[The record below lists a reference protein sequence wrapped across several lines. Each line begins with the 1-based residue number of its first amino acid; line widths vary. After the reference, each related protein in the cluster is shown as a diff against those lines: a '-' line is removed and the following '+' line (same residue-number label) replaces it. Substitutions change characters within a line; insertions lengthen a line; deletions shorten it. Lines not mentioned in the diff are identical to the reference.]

1 MYFDLS
7 GGQPMSDAVR
17 CDLELHADLKDL
29 TQPVF
34 IQAGD

>member
-1 MYFDLS
+1 M
-7 GGQPMSDAVR
+7 GDAVR

-34 IQAGD
+34 IQATGGDQILRQI